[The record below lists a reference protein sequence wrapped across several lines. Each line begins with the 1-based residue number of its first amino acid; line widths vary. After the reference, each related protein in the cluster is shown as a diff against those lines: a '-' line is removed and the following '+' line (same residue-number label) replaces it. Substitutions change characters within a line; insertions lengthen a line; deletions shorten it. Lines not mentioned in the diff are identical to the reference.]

1 MRLGGPVFQDCPDP
15 DAWVR
20 ALKQCG
26 YSACFCPVQDTRDE
40 AAADAYRRAAEA
52 AGVVI
57 AEVGAWSNP
66 ISPDEETRQAALEL
80 CRERLAL
87 ADRMG
92 ARCCVNIAGSRAQKW
107 DGPHP
112 DNVRAETFD
121 LIVESV
127 RSIIDAVRP
136 TRTFYTLETMPWV
149 YPDSADSYLDL
160 IEAIDRKQFAAHF
173 DPVNLV
179 CSPRLY
185 YGSGALIRECFQK
198 LGPRIRSCH
207 AKDIA
212 LSTRLTVHL
221 DEVRPGLGGL
231 DYGEF
236 LRQLARLDPDTPLM
250 LEHLPD
256 ADEYALAAAHVRS
269 VADQV
274 GVSIR

>member
-1 MRLGGPVFQDCPDP
+1 MTEQRQKETPFVRSDCGSFSGMKRFSHE
-15 DAWVR
+15 AMATTFEILIVHE
-20 ALKQCG
+20 
-26 YSACFCPVQDTRDE
+26 DE
-40 AAADAYRRAAEA
+40 RYA
-52 AGVVI
+52 
-57 AEVGAWSNP
+57 
-66 ISPDEETRQAALEL
+66 RQAALEL
-80 CRERLAL
+80 CRERLAI
-87 ADRMG
+87 ADRVG
-92 ARCCVNIAGSRAQKW
+92 ARCCVNIAGSRGEKW

-112 DNVRAETFD
+112 DNVSAETLD

-136 TRTFYTLETMPWV
+136 TRAFYTLETMPWV

-160 IEAIDRKQFAAHF
+160 IRAIDRKQFAAHF

-179 CSPRLY
+179 CSPRRY
-185 YGSGALIRECFQK
+185 YGSGALIREFLEK
-198 LGPRIRSCH
+198 LGPHVRSCH

-250 LEHLPD
+250 LEHLSD

-274 GVSIR
+274 GVRIR